1 MSKGYVIVAQ
11 NNLDYNY
18 RIAPNHN
25 LVPQYEGIHVD
36 VWYKELPY
44 IKGQHIYNNGSVYKV
59 NKTSKTSTNFEE
71 LDLKLIVKNVRLIDD
86 ENTQLDFYRA
96 HTNDLVLSNNKL
108 YTVKQQDNK
117 ISHELTS
124 IYKGIHVDVYYDNLE
139 YITNQHVL
147 KNNIVYKMT
156 CDSTIVDDSTAEII
170 VTDIK
175 LYEDANKSL
184 WFEDAKAGDKVLYYN
199 HLFQLEPVVFD
210 DYIKQACYLAASL
223 HKFNANAKISV
234 ITNDIIPEEYTKLFD
249 HIIPIPYGDAA
260 ANSIWKVENRW
271 KVYHSTPYDETVVF
285 DTDMF
290 ILQDISS
297 WWDYFDNY
305 ELYFTTQVKT
315 YRDKLVTS
323 DAYRKTF
330 VANNLPNIYTGMYY
344 FKKCKIADDFF
355 DMLELICKDWE
366 IFYEK
371 FLPKDTP
378 FNLSIDVAS
387 ALAIMILGI
396 EDKVTNKQNT
406 EITFIH
412 MKPKIQEWRRYHDS
426 WQASLGVYFDQ
437 NTELKLGNHRQ
448 SGILHYTES
457 NFLDNIEIESILN
470 V

>member
-18 RIAPNHN
+18 RISPNHS
-25 LVPQYEGIHVD
+25 LQPQYSGIHVD
-36 VWYKELPY
+36 VWYKELSY
-44 IKGQHIYNNGSVYKV
+44 IKGQHIYNNRSVYKV
-59 NKTSKTSTNFEE
+59 NKTSKTSTNFED
-71 LDLKLIVKNVRLIDD
+71 LDLQLIVKDVRLIND
-86 ENTQLDFYRA
+86 ENTRLEYHRA
-96 HTNDLVLSNNKL
+96 HKNDLVLSNNKL

-117 ISHELTS
+117 IPYELTS
-124 IYKGIHVDVYYDNLE
+124 IYKGIHVDVYYNNLD
-139 YITNQHVL
+139 YVTDQHVL
-147 KNNIVYKMT
+147 KDNIVYKMT
-156 CDSTIVDDSTAEII
+156 CDSKDINKSTAEII

-234 ITNDIIPEEYTKLFD
+234 MTNDIIPEEYKGLFD
-249 HIIPIPYGDAA
+249 HIIPIPYGDDA
-260 ANSIWKVENRW
+260 ANSSWKVENRW

-285 DTDMF
+285 DADMF

-297 WWDYFDNY
+297 WWDYFNNY

-344 FKKCKIADDFF
+344 FKKCKLADDFF
-355 DMLELICKDWE
+355 DMLELICKDWK

-371 FLPKDTP
+371 FLPNETP

-406 EITFIH
+406 EITFTH
-412 MKPKIQEWRRYHDS
+412 MKPRIQEWKQYGES
-426 WQASLGVYFDQ
+426 WQESLGVYFNQ
-437 NTELKLGNHRQ
+437 NTKLKLGNHCQ
-448 SGILHYTES
+448 FGILHYTES
-457 NFLDNIEIESILN
+457 NFLDNIEIESIIN
-470 V
+470 G